1 MSILSLLLGLFGCGG
16 NKKYTIDDIVLVH
29 TGYYGMESNPVYSFA
44 MRKEEDNWVFSASC
58 RVGSNKDHYTSFSS
72 FPITDEDAQG
82 FLQIIRE
89 DGEIERLFKYRNP
102 IRIFHISDAPVR
114 SFGMTFSDGNSIEKK
129 TKPGD
134 RALDYLYALADRH
147 YKSAESVEVTAVSIH
162 RNCMDYSSSCSFC
175 LEKNEG
181 VWLFSFDAE
190 IDRSPKEYDFVHHPD
205 LAQTMAVCCAALGI
219 EARLTGIFGLKYKE
233 TDRIVAL
240 KEELEALGAKVECTE
255 SEIDN
260 ELHIFPSELHPENHV
275 IRTYGD
281 HRMALAFSLLGMKYG
296 KVTLEDK
303 EVVNKSFPGFW
314 SVLKRLGAKI

>member
-1 MSILSLLLGLFGCGG
+1 MKHIVYKVVAIVSILSLLLGLFGCGG

-102 IRIFHISDAPVR
+102 IRIFHISDAPAR

-190 IDRSPKEYDFVHHPD
+190 IDRSGGHTE
-205 LAQTMAVCCAALGI
+205 AENQRI
-219 EARLTGIFGLKYKE
+219 EEDVAEEIL
-233 TDRIVAL
+233 RIVKERQLVTRVKQYEVPPDDDIFAL
-240 KEELEALGAKVECTE
+240 DETTYWTSFEFADGSSIDAPIDAGAEL
-255 SEIDN
+255 ID
-260 ELHIFPSELHPENHV
+260 
-275 IRTYGD
+275 
-281 HRMALAFSLLGMKYG
+281 AFYSL
-296 KVTLEDK
+296 
-303 EVVNKSFPGFW
+303 
-314 SVLKRLGAKI
+314 AKIKIHQR

>member
-1 MSILSLLLGLFGCGG
+1 MKHIVYKVVAIVSILSLLLGLFGCGG

-102 IRIFHISDAPVR
+102 IRIFHISDAPAR
-114 SFGMTFSDGNSIEKK
+114 SFGMTFSDGNSVEKE
-129 TKPGD
+129 TRLGD

-162 RNCMDYSSSCSFC
+162 RYCKDYSSSCSFC
-175 LEKNEG
+175 CEKNEG

-190 IDRSPKEYDFVHHPD
+190 IDRSGGHTEAENQRIEEDAAEEILRIVKERQLVTRVKQYEVPPD
-205 LAQTMAVCCAALGI
+205 DDIFALG
-219 EARLTGIFGLKYKE
+219 E
-233 TDRIVAL
+233 TTYWTSFEFADGSSIDAPIDAGA
-240 KEELEALGAKVECTE
+240 EL
-255 SEIDN
+255 ID
-260 ELHIFPSELHPENHV
+260 
-275 IRTYGD
+275 
-281 HRMALAFSLLGMKYG
+281 AFYSL
-296 KVTLEDK
+296 
-303 EVVNKSFPGFW
+303 
-314 SVLKRLGAKI
+314 AKIKIHQR

>member
-1 MSILSLLLGLFGCGG
+1 MKHIVYKVVAIVSILSLLLGLFGCGG

-102 IRIFHISDAPVR
+102 IRIFHISDAPAR

-162 RNCMDYSSSCSFC
+162 RNCMDYSSSCTFC

-190 IDRSPKEYDFVHHPD
+190 IDRSGGHTEAENQRIEED
-205 LAQTMAVCCAALGI
+205 AAEEIL
-219 EARLTGIFGLKYKE
+219 
-233 TDRIVAL
+233 RIVKERQLVTRVKQYEVPPDDDIFAL
-240 KEELEALGAKVECTE
+240 DETTYWTSFEFADGSSIDAPIDAGAEL
-255 SEIDN
+255 ID
-260 ELHIFPSELHPENHV
+260 
-275 IRTYGD
+275 
-281 HRMALAFSLLGMKYG
+281 AFYSL
-296 KVTLEDK
+296 
-303 EVVNKSFPGFW
+303 
-314 SVLKRLGAKI
+314 AKIKIHQR

>member
-1 MSILSLLLGLFGCGG
+1 MKHIVYKVVAIVSILSLLLGLFGCGG

-102 IRIFHISDAPVR
+102 IRIFHIADAPAR
-114 SFGMTFSDGNSIEKK
+114 SFGMTFSDGNSVEKE
-129 TKPGD
+129 TRLGD

-190 IDRSPKEYDFVHHPD
+190 IDRSGGHTEAENQRIEED
-205 LAQTMAVCCAALGI
+205 AAEEIL
-219 EARLTGIFGLKYKE
+219 
-233 TDRIVAL
+233 RIVKERQLVTRVKQYEVPPDDDIFAL
-240 KEELEALGAKVECTE
+240 DETTYWTSFEFADGSSIDAPIDAGAEL
-255 SEIDN
+255 ID
-260 ELHIFPSELHPENHV
+260 
-275 IRTYGD
+275 
-281 HRMALAFSLLGMKYG
+281 AFYSL
-296 KVTLEDK
+296 
-303 EVVNKSFPGFW
+303 
-314 SVLKRLGAKI
+314 AKIKIHQR

>member
-102 IRIFHISDAPVR
+102 IRISHISDAPAR

-190 IDRSPKEYDFVHHPD
+190 IDRSGGHTEAENQRIEED
-205 LAQTMAVCCAALGI
+205 AAEEIL
-219 EARLTGIFGLKYKE
+219 
-233 TDRIVAL
+233 RIVKERQLVTRVKQYEVPPDDDIFAL
-240 KEELEALGAKVECTE
+240 DETTYWTSFEFADGSSIDAPIDAGAEL
-255 SEIDN
+255 ID
-260 ELHIFPSELHPENHV
+260 
-275 IRTYGD
+275 
-281 HRMALAFSLLGMKYG
+281 AFYSL
-296 KVTLEDK
+296 
-303 EVVNKSFPGFW
+303 
-314 SVLKRLGAKI
+314 AKIKIHQR

>member
-1 MSILSLLLGLFGCGG
+1 MKHIVYKVVAIVSILSLLLGLFGCGG

-102 IRIFHISDAPVR
+102 IRIFHISDAPAR
-114 SFGMTFSDGNSIEKK
+114 SFGMTFSDGNSVEKE
-129 TKPGD
+129 TRLGD
-134 RALDYLYALADRH
+134 RGLDYLYALADRH

-190 IDRSPKEYDFVHHPD
+190 IDRSGGHTEAENQRIEED
-205 LAQTMAVCCAALGI
+205 AAEEIL
-219 EARLTGIFGLKYKE
+219 
-233 TDRIVAL
+233 RIVKERQLVTRVKQYEVPPDDDIFAL
-240 KEELEALGAKVECTE
+240 DETTYWTSFEFADGSSIDAPIDAGAEL
-255 SEIDN
+255 ID
-260 ELHIFPSELHPENHV
+260 
-275 IRTYGD
+275 
-281 HRMALAFSLLGMKYG
+281 AFYSL
-296 KVTLEDK
+296 
-303 EVVNKSFPGFW
+303 
-314 SVLKRLGAKI
+314 AKIKIHQR

>member
-1 MSILSLLLGLFGCGG
+1 MKHVVYKVVAIVSILSLLLGLFGCGG

-102 IRIFHISDAPVR
+102 IRSFHISDAPAR
-114 SFGMTFSDGNSIEKK
+114 SFGMTFSDGNSVEKE
-129 TKPGD
+129 TRLGD

-190 IDRSPKEYDFVHHPD
+190 IDRSGGHTEAENQRIEED
-205 LAQTMAVCCAALGI
+205 AAEEIL
-219 EARLTGIFGLKYKE
+219 
-233 TDRIVAL
+233 RIVKERQLVTRVKQYEVPPDDDIFAL
-240 KEELEALGAKVECTE
+240 DETTYWTSFEYADGSSIDAPIDAGAEL
-255 SEIDN
+255 ID
-260 ELHIFPSELHPENHV
+260 
-275 IRTYGD
+275 
-281 HRMALAFSLLGMKYG
+281 AFYSI
-296 KVTLEDK
+296 
-303 EVVNKSFPGFW
+303 
-314 SVLKRLGAKI
+314 AKIKIHQR

>member
-89 DGEIERLFKYRNP
+89 DGAIERLFKYRNP
-102 IRIFHISDAPVR
+102 IRIFHISDAPAR
-114 SFGMTFSDGNSIEKK
+114 SFGMTFSDGNSVEKE
-129 TKPGD
+129 TRLGD

-190 IDRSPKEYDFVHHPD
+190 IDRSGGHTEAENQRIEED
-205 LAQTMAVCCAALGI
+205 AAEEIL
-219 EARLTGIFGLKYKE
+219 
-233 TDRIVAL
+233 RIVKERQLVTRVKQYEMPPDDDIFAL
-240 KEELEALGAKVECTE
+240 EETAYWTSFEFADGSSIDAPIDAGAEL
-255 SEIDN
+255 ID
-260 ELHIFPSELHPENHV
+260 
-275 IRTYGD
+275 
-281 HRMALAFSLLGMKYG
+281 AFYSL
-296 KVTLEDK
+296 
-303 EVVNKSFPGFW
+303 
-314 SVLKRLGAKI
+314 AKIKIHQR

>member
-102 IRIFHISDAPVR
+102 IRIFHISDAPAR
-114 SFGMTFSDGNSIEKK
+114 SFGMTFSDGNSVEKE
-129 TKPGD
+129 TRLGD

-162 RNCMDYSSSCSFC
+162 RNYMDYSSSCSFC

-190 IDRSPKEYDFVHHPD
+190 IDRSGGHTE
-205 LAQTMAVCCAALGI
+205 AENQRI
-219 EARLTGIFGLKYKE
+219 EEDVAEEIL
-233 TDRIVAL
+233 RIVKERQLVTRVKQYEVPPDDDIFAL
-240 KEELEALGAKVECTE
+240 DETTYWTSFEFADGSSIDAPIDAGAEL
-255 SEIDN
+255 ID
-260 ELHIFPSELHPENHV
+260 
-275 IRTYGD
+275 
-281 HRMALAFSLLGMKYG
+281 AFYSL
-296 KVTLEDK
+296 
-303 EVVNKSFPGFW
+303 
-314 SVLKRLGAKI
+314 AKIKIHQR

>member
-102 IRIFHISDAPVR
+102 IRIFHISDAPAR

-190 IDRSPKEYDFVHHPD
+190 IDRSGGHTEAENQRIEED
-205 LAQTMAVCCAALGI
+205 AAEEIL
-219 EARLTGIFGLKYKE
+219 
-233 TDRIVAL
+233 RIVKERQLVTRVKQYEVPPDDDRFAL
-240 KEELEALGAKVECTE
+240 DETTYWTSFEFADGSSIDAPIDAGAEL
-255 SEIDN
+255 ID
-260 ELHIFPSELHPENHV
+260 
-275 IRTYGD
+275 
-281 HRMALAFSLLGMKYG
+281 AFYSL
-296 KVTLEDK
+296 
-303 EVVNKSFPGFW
+303 
-314 SVLKRLGAKI
+314 AKIKIHQR

>member
-102 IRIFHISDAPVR
+102 IRIFHISDAPAR
-114 SFGMTFSDGNSIEKK
+114 SFGMTFSDGNSVEKE
-129 TKPGD
+129 TRLGD

-190 IDRSPKEYDFVHHPD
+190 IDRSGGYTEAENQRIEED
-205 LAQTMAVCCAALGI
+205 AAEEIL
-219 EARLTGIFGLKYKE
+219 
-233 TDRIVAL
+233 RIVKERQLVTRVKQYEVPPDDDIFAL
-240 KEELEALGAKVECTE
+240 DETTYWTSFEFADGSSIDAPIDAGAEL
-255 SEIDN
+255 ID
-260 ELHIFPSELHPENHV
+260 
-275 IRTYGD
+275 
-281 HRMALAFSLLGMKYG
+281 AFYSL
-296 KVTLEDK
+296 
-303 EVVNKSFPGFW
+303 
-314 SVLKRLGAKI
+314 AKIKIHQR

>member
-102 IRIFHISDAPVR
+102 IRIFHISDAPAR
-114 SFGMTFSDGNSIEKK
+114 SFGMTFSDGNSVEKE
-129 TKPGD
+129 TRLGD

-190 IDRSPKEYDFVHHPD
+190 IDRSGGHTEAENQRIEEDAAEEILRIVKERQLVTRVKQYEVPPD
-205 LAQTMAVCCAALGI
+205 D
-219 EARLTGIFGLKYKE
+219 GIFALDE
-233 TDRIVAL
+233 TTYWTSFEFADGSSIDAPIDAGA
-240 KEELEALGAKVECTE
+240 EL
-255 SEIDN
+255 ID
-260 ELHIFPSELHPENHV
+260 
-275 IRTYGD
+275 
-281 HRMALAFSLLGMKYG
+281 AFYSL
-296 KVTLEDK
+296 
-303 EVVNKSFPGFW
+303 
-314 SVLKRLGAKI
+314 AKIKIHQR

>member
-44 MRKEEDNWVFSASC
+44 MRKEEDNWIFSASC

-102 IRIFHISDAPVR
+102 IRIFHISDAPAR
-114 SFGMTFSDGNSIEKK
+114 SFSMTFSDGNSIEKK

-190 IDRSPKEYDFVHHPD
+190 IDRSGGHTEAENQRIEED
-205 LAQTMAVCCAALGI
+205 AAEEIL
-219 EARLTGIFGLKYKE
+219 
-233 TDRIVAL
+233 RIVKERQLVTRVKQYEVPPDDDIFAL
-240 KEELEALGAKVECTE
+240 DETTYWTSFEFADGSSIDAPIDSGTEL
-255 SEIDN
+255 ID
-260 ELHIFPSELHPENHV
+260 
-275 IRTYGD
+275 
-281 HRMALAFSLLGMKYG
+281 AFYSL
-296 KVTLEDK
+296 
-303 EVVNKSFPGFW
+303 
-314 SVLKRLGAKI
+314 AKIKIHQR

>member
-1 MSILSLLLGLFGCGG
+1 MKHIVYKVVAIVSILSLLLGLFGYGG

-102 IRIFHISDAPVR
+102 IRIFHISDAPAR

-129 TKPGD
+129 TRLGD

-190 IDRSPKEYDFVHHPD
+190 IDRSGGHTEAENQRIEED
-205 LAQTMAVCCAALGI
+205 AAEEIL
-219 EARLTGIFGLKYKE
+219 
-233 TDRIVAL
+233 RIVKERQLVTRVKQYEVPPDDDIFAL
-240 KEELEALGAKVECTE
+240 DETTYWTSFEFADGSSIDAPIDAGAEL
-255 SEIDN
+255 ID
-260 ELHIFPSELHPENHV
+260 
-275 IRTYGD
+275 
-281 HRMALAFSLLGMKYG
+281 AFYSL
-296 KVTLEDK
+296 
-303 EVVNKSFPGFW
+303 
-314 SVLKRLGAKI
+314 AKIKIHQR

>member
-102 IRIFHISDAPVR
+102 IRIFHISDAPAR
-114 SFGMTFSDGNSIEKK
+114 SFGMTFSDGNSVEKE
-129 TKPGD
+129 TRLGD

-190 IDRSPKEYDFVHHPD
+190 IDRSGGHTEAENQRIEED
-205 LAQTMAVCCAALGI
+205 AAEEIL
-219 EARLTGIFGLKYKE
+219 
-233 TDRIVAL
+233 RIVKERQLVTRVKQYEVPPDDDIFAL
-240 KEELEALGAKVECTE
+240 DETTYWTSFEFADGSSIDAPIDAGTEL
-255 SEIDN
+255 ID
-260 ELHIFPSELHPENHV
+260 
-275 IRTYGD
+275 
-281 HRMALAFSLLGMKYG
+281 AFYSL
-296 KVTLEDK
+296 
-303 EVVNKSFPGFW
+303 
-314 SVLKRLGAKI
+314 AKIKIHQR

>member
-102 IRIFHISDAPVR
+102 IRIFHISDAPAR

-190 IDRSPKEYDFVHHPD
+190 IDRSGGHTEAENQRIEED
-205 LAQTMAVCCAALGI
+205 AAEEIL
-219 EARLTGIFGLKYKE
+219 
-233 TDRIVAL
+233 RIVKERQLVTRVKQYEVPPDNDIFAL
-240 KEELEALGAKVECTE
+240 DETTYWTSFEFADGSSIDAPIDAGAEL
-255 SEIDN
+255 ID
-260 ELHIFPSELHPENHV
+260 
-275 IRTYGD
+275 
-281 HRMALAFSLLGMKYG
+281 AFYSL
-296 KVTLEDK
+296 
-303 EVVNKSFPGFW
+303 
-314 SVLKRLGAKI
+314 AKIKIHQR

>member
-102 IRIFHISDAPVR
+102 IRIFHISDAPAR

-190 IDRSPKEYDFVHHPD
+190 IDRSGGHTEAENQRIEED
-205 LAQTMAVCCAALGI
+205 AAEEIL
-219 EARLTGIFGLKYKE
+219 
-233 TDRIVAL
+233 RIVKERQLVTRVKQYEVPPDDDIFAL
-240 KEELEALGAKVECTE
+240 DETTYWTSFEFADGSSIDAPIDAPIDAGAEL
-255 SEIDN
+255 ID
-260 ELHIFPSELHPENHV
+260 
-275 IRTYGD
+275 
-281 HRMALAFSLLGMKYG
+281 AFYSL
-296 KVTLEDK
+296 
-303 EVVNKSFPGFW
+303 
-314 SVLKRLGAKI
+314 AKIKIHQR

>member
-1 MSILSLLLGLFGCGG
+1 MKHIVYKVVAIVSILSLLLGLFGCGG

-102 IRIFHISDAPVR
+102 IRIFHISDAPAR
-114 SFGMTFSDGNSIEKK
+114 SFGMTFSDGNSVEKE
-129 TKPGD
+129 TRLGD

-190 IDRSPKEYDFVHHPD
+190 IDRSGGHTEAENQRIEED
-205 LAQTMAVCCAALGI
+205 AAEEIL
-219 EARLTGIFGLKYKE
+219 
-233 TDRIVAL
+233 RIVKERQLVTRVKQYEVPPDDDIFAL
-240 KEELEALGAKVECTE
+240 DETTYWTSFEFADGSSIDAPIDAGAEL
-255 SEIDN
+255 IDA
-260 ELHIFPSELHPENHV
+260 FYS
-275 IRTYGD
+275 
-281 HRMALAFSLLGMKYG
+281 LA
-296 KVTLEDK
+296 
-303 EVVNKSFPGFW
+303 NI
-314 SVLKRLGAKI
+314 KINQR

>member
-102 IRIFHISDAPVR
+102 IRIFHISDAPAR

-190 IDRSPKEYDFVHHPD
+190 IDRSGGHTEAENQRIEED
-205 LAQTMAVCCAALGI
+205 AAEEIL
-219 EARLTGIFGLKYKE
+219 
-233 TDRIVAL
+233 RIVKERQLVTRVKQYEVPPDDDIFAL
-240 KEELEALGAKVECTE
+240 DETTYWTSFEFADGSSIDALIDAGAEL
-255 SEIDN
+255 ID
-260 ELHIFPSELHPENHV
+260 
-275 IRTYGD
+275 
-281 HRMALAFSLLGMKYG
+281 AFYSL
-296 KVTLEDK
+296 
-303 EVVNKSFPGFW
+303 
-314 SVLKRLGAKI
+314 AKIKIHQR

>member
-1 MSILSLLLGLFGCGG
+1 MKHIVYKVVAIVSILSLLLGLFGCGG

-102 IRIFHISDAPVR
+102 IRIFHISDAPAR

-190 IDRSPKEYDFVHHPD
+190 IDRSGGHTEAENQWIEED
-205 LAQTMAVCCAALGI
+205 AAEEIL
-219 EARLTGIFGLKYKE
+219 
-233 TDRIVAL
+233 RIVKERQLVTRVKQYEVPPDDDIFAL
-240 KEELEALGAKVECTE
+240 DETTYWTSFEFADGSSIDAPIDAGAEL
-255 SEIDN
+255 ID
-260 ELHIFPSELHPENHV
+260 
-275 IRTYGD
+275 
-281 HRMALAFSLLGMKYG
+281 AFYSL
-296 KVTLEDK
+296 
-303 EVVNKSFPGFW
+303 
-314 SVLKRLGAKI
+314 AKIKIHQR

>member
-1 MSILSLLLGLFGCGG
+1 MKHIVYKVVAIVSVLSLLLGLFGCGG

-102 IRIFHISDAPVR
+102 IRIFHISDAPAR
-114 SFGMTFSDGNSIEKK
+114 SFGMTFSDGNSVEKE
-129 TKPGD
+129 TRLGD

-190 IDRSPKEYDFVHHPD
+190 IDRSGGHTEAENQRIEED
-205 LAQTMAVCCAALGI
+205 AAEEIL
-219 EARLTGIFGLKYKE
+219 
-233 TDRIVAL
+233 RIVKERQLVTRVKQYEVPPDDDIFAL
-240 KEELEALGAKVECTE
+240 DETTYWTSFEFADGSSIDAPIDAGAEL
-255 SEIDN
+255 ID
-260 ELHIFPSELHPENHV
+260 
-275 IRTYGD
+275 
-281 HRMALAFSLLGMKYG
+281 AFYSL
-296 KVTLEDK
+296 
-303 EVVNKSFPGFW
+303 
-314 SVLKRLGAKI
+314 AKIKIHQR

>member
-102 IRIFHISDAPVR
+102 IRIFHISDAPAR
-114 SFGMTFSDGNSIEKK
+114 SFGMTFSDGNRVEKE
-129 TKPGD
+129 TRLGD

-190 IDRSPKEYDFVHHPD
+190 IDRSGGHTEAENQRIEED
-205 LAQTMAVCCAALGI
+205 AAEEIL
-219 EARLTGIFGLKYKE
+219 
-233 TDRIVAL
+233 RIVKERQLVTRVKQYEVPPDDDIFAL
-240 KEELEALGAKVECTE
+240 DETTYWTSFEFADGSSIDAPIDAGAEL
-255 SEIDN
+255 ID
-260 ELHIFPSELHPENHV
+260 
-275 IRTYGD
+275 
-281 HRMALAFSLLGMKYG
+281 AFYSL
-296 KVTLEDK
+296 
-303 EVVNKSFPGFW
+303 
-314 SVLKRLGAKI
+314 AKIKIHQR

>member
-102 IRIFHISDAPVR
+102 IRIFHISDAPAR
-114 SFGMTFSDGNSIEKK
+114 SFGMTFSDGNSVEKE
-129 TKPGD
+129 TRLGD

-190 IDRSPKEYDFVHHPD
+190 IDRSGGHTEAENQRIEED
-205 LAQTMAVCCAALGI
+205 AAEEIL
-219 EARLTGIFGLKYKE
+219 
-233 TDRIVAL
+233 RIVKERQLVTRVKQYEVPPDDNIFAL
-240 KEELEALGAKVECTE
+240 DETTYWTSFEFADGSSIDAPIDAGAEL
-255 SEIDN
+255 ID
-260 ELHIFPSELHPENHV
+260 
-275 IRTYGD
+275 
-281 HRMALAFSLLGMKYG
+281 AFYSL
-296 KVTLEDK
+296 
-303 EVVNKSFPGFW
+303 
-314 SVLKRLGAKI
+314 AKIKIHQR

>member
-1 MSILSLLLGLFGCGG
+1 MKHIVYKVVAIVSILSLLLGLFGCGG

-102 IRIFHISDAPVR
+102 IRIFHISDAPAR

-190 IDRSPKEYDFVHHPD
+190 IDRSGGHTEAENQRIEED
-205 LAQTMAVCCAALGI
+205 AAEEIL
-219 EARLTGIFGLKYKE
+219 
-233 TDRIVAL
+233 RIVKERQLITRVKQYEVPPDDDIFAL
-240 KEELEALGAKVECTE
+240 DETTYWTSFEFADGSSIDAPIDAGAEL
-255 SEIDN
+255 ID
-260 ELHIFPSELHPENHV
+260 
-275 IRTYGD
+275 
-281 HRMALAFSLLGMKYG
+281 AFYSL
-296 KVTLEDK
+296 
-303 EVVNKSFPGFW
+303 
-314 SVLKRLGAKI
+314 AKIKIHQR

>member
-102 IRIFHISDAPVR
+102 IRIFHISDAPAR

-162 RNCMDYSSSCSFC
+162 RNCMDYSSSCTFC

-190 IDRSPKEYDFVHHPD
+190 IDRSGGHTEAENQRIEED
-205 LAQTMAVCCAALGI
+205 AAEEIL
-219 EARLTGIFGLKYKE
+219 
-233 TDRIVAL
+233 RIVKERQLVTRVKQYEVPPDDDIFAL
-240 KEELEALGAKVECTE
+240 DETTYWTSFEFADGSSIDAPIDAGAEL
-255 SEIDN
+255 ID
-260 ELHIFPSELHPENHV
+260 
-275 IRTYGD
+275 
-281 HRMALAFSLLGMKYG
+281 AFYSL
-296 KVTLEDK
+296 
-303 EVVNKSFPGFW
+303 
-314 SVLKRLGAKI
+314 AKIKIHQR

>member
-1 MSILSLLLGLFGCGG
+1 MGRACRSSVRSAAIHFDKIMKHIVYKVVAIVSILSLLLGLFGCGG

-102 IRIFHISDAPVR
+102 IRIFHISDAPAR

-190 IDRSPKEYDFVHHPD
+190 IDRSGGHTEAENQRIEED
-205 LAQTMAVCCAALGI
+205 AAEEIL
-219 EARLTGIFGLKYKE
+219 
-233 TDRIVAL
+233 RIVKERQLVTRVKQYEVPPDDDIFAL
-240 KEELEALGAKVECTE
+240 DETTYWTSFEFADGSSIDAPIDAGAEL
-255 SEIDN
+255 ID
-260 ELHIFPSELHPENHV
+260 
-275 IRTYGD
+275 
-281 HRMALAFSLLGMKYG
+281 AFYSL
-296 KVTLEDK
+296 
-303 EVVNKSFPGFW
+303 
-314 SVLKRLGAKI
+314 AKIKIHQR

>member
-102 IRIFHISDAPVR
+102 IRIFHISDAPAR

-190 IDRSPKEYDFVHHPD
+190 IDRSGGHTEAENQRIEED
-205 LAQTMAVCCAALGI
+205 AAEEIL
-219 EARLTGIFGLKYKE
+219 
-233 TDRIVAL
+233 RIVKERQLVTRVKQYEVPPDDDIFAL
-240 KEELEALGAKVECTE
+240 DETTYWTSFEFADSSSIDAPIDAGAEL
-255 SEIDN
+255 ID
-260 ELHIFPSELHPENHV
+260 
-275 IRTYGD
+275 
-281 HRMALAFSLLGMKYG
+281 AFYSL
-296 KVTLEDK
+296 
-303 EVVNKSFPGFW
+303 
-314 SVLKRLGAKI
+314 AKIKIHQR

>member
-1 MSILSLLLGLFGCGG
+1 MKYIVYKVVAIVSILSLLLGLFGCGG

-102 IRIFHISDAPVR
+102 IRIFHISDAPAR
-114 SFGMTFSDGNSIEKK
+114 SFGMTFSDGNSVEKE
-129 TKPGD
+129 TRLGD

-190 IDRSPKEYDFVHHPD
+190 IDRSGGHTEAENQRIEED
-205 LAQTMAVCCAALGI
+205 AAEEIL
-219 EARLTGIFGLKYKE
+219 
-233 TDRIVAL
+233 RIVKERQLVTRVKQYEVPPDDDIFAL
-240 KEELEALGAKVECTE
+240 DETTYWTSFEFADGSSIDAPIDAGAEL
-255 SEIDN
+255 ID
-260 ELHIFPSELHPENHV
+260 
-275 IRTYGD
+275 
-281 HRMALAFSLLGMKYG
+281 AFY
-296 KVTLEDK
+296 
-303 EVVNKSFPGFW
+303 SF
-314 SVLKRLGAKI
+314 AKIKIHQR

>member
-1 MSILSLLLGLFGCGG
+1 MSILSLLLGLFGCDG

-102 IRIFHISDAPVR
+102 IRIFHISDAPAR

-190 IDRSPKEYDFVHHPD
+190 IDRSGGHTEAENQRIEED
-205 LAQTMAVCCAALGI
+205 AAEEIL
-219 EARLTGIFGLKYKE
+219 
-233 TDRIVAL
+233 RIVKERQLVTRVKQYEVPPDDDIFAL
-240 KEELEALGAKVECTE
+240 DETTYWTSFEFADGSSIDAPIDAGAEL
-255 SEIDN
+255 ID
-260 ELHIFPSELHPENHV
+260 
-275 IRTYGD
+275 
-281 HRMALAFSLLGMKYG
+281 AFYSL
-296 KVTLEDK
+296 
-303 EVVNKSFPGFW
+303 
-314 SVLKRLGAKI
+314 AKIKIHQR

>member
-102 IRIFHISDAPVR
+102 IRIFHISDAPAR
-114 SFGMTFSDGNSIEKK
+114 SFGMTFSDGNSVEKE
-129 TKPGD
+129 TRLGD

-190 IDRSPKEYDFVHHPD
+190 IDRSGGHTEAENQRIEEDAAEEILRIEKERQLVTRVKQYEVPPD
-205 LAQTMAVCCAALGI
+205 DDIFALD
-219 EARLTGIFGLKYKE
+219 E
-233 TDRIVAL
+233 TTYWTSFEFADGSSIDAPIDAGA
-240 KEELEALGAKVECTE
+240 EL
-255 SEIDN
+255 ID
-260 ELHIFPSELHPENHV
+260 
-275 IRTYGD
+275 
-281 HRMALAFSLLGMKYG
+281 AFYSL
-296 KVTLEDK
+296 
-303 EVVNKSFPGFW
+303 
-314 SVLKRLGAKI
+314 AKIKIHQR

>member
-1 MSILSLLLGLFGCGG
+1 MKHTVRRAAAVVLAFLPIFGLFGCGG

-102 IRIFHISDAPVR
+102 IRIFHISDAPAR

-190 IDRSPKEYDFVHHPD
+190 IDRSGGHTEAENQRIEED
-205 LAQTMAVCCAALGI
+205 AAEEIL
-219 EARLTGIFGLKYKE
+219 
-233 TDRIVAL
+233 RIVKERQLVTRVKQYEVPPDDDIFAL
-240 KEELEALGAKVECTE
+240 DETTYWTSFEFADGSSIDAPIDAGAEL
-255 SEIDN
+255 ID
-260 ELHIFPSELHPENHV
+260 
-275 IRTYGD
+275 
-281 HRMALAFSLLGMKYG
+281 AFYSL
-296 KVTLEDK
+296 
-303 EVVNKSFPGFW
+303 
-314 SVLKRLGAKI
+314 AKIKIHQR

>member
-102 IRIFHISDAPVR
+102 IRIFHISDAPAR

-190 IDRSPKEYDFVHHPD
+190 IDRSGGHTEAENQRIEED
-205 LAQTMAVCCAALGI
+205 AAEEIL
-219 EARLTGIFGLKYKE
+219 
-233 TDRIVAL
+233 RIVKERQLVTRVKQYEVPPDDDIFAL
-240 KEELEALGAKVECTE
+240 DETTYWASFEFADGSSIDAPIDAGAEL
-255 SEIDN
+255 ID
-260 ELHIFPSELHPENHV
+260 
-275 IRTYGD
+275 
-281 HRMALAFSLLGMKYG
+281 AFYSL
-296 KVTLEDK
+296 
-303 EVVNKSFPGFW
+303 
-314 SVLKRLGAKI
+314 AKIKIHQR

>member
-102 IRIFHISDAPVR
+102 IRIFHISDAPAR
-114 SFGMTFSDGNSIEKK
+114 SFGMTFSDGNSVEKE
-129 TKPGD
+129 TRLGD

-147 YKSAESVEVTAVSIH
+147 YKSAESVGVTAVSIH

-190 IDRSPKEYDFVHHPD
+190 IDRSGGHTE
-205 LAQTMAVCCAALGI
+205 AENQRI
-219 EARLTGIFGLKYKE
+219 EEDVAEEIL
-233 TDRIVAL
+233 RIVKERQLVTRVKQYEVPPDDDIFAL
-240 KEELEALGAKVECTE
+240 DETTYWTSFEFADGSSIDAPIDAGAEL
-255 SEIDN
+255 ID
-260 ELHIFPSELHPENHV
+260 
-275 IRTYGD
+275 
-281 HRMALAFSLLGMKYG
+281 AFYSL
-296 KVTLEDK
+296 
-303 EVVNKSFPGFW
+303 
-314 SVLKRLGAKI
+314 AKIKIHQR

>member
-29 TGYYGMESNPVYSFA
+29 TSYYCMESNPVYSFA

-134 RALDYLYALADRH
+134 RALDYLYALADR
-147 YKSAESVEVTAVSIH
+147 YYEEAESSEDT
-162 RNCMDYSSSCSFC
+162 
-175 LEKNEG
+175 
-181 VWLFSFDAE
+181 
-190 IDRSPKEYDFVHHPD
+190 P
-205 LAQTMAVCCAALGI
+205 
-219 EARLTGIFGLKYKE
+219 
-233 TDRIVAL
+233 TD
-240 KEELEALGAKVECTE
+240 TPT
-255 SEIDN
+255 N
-260 ELHIFPSELHPENHV
+260 
-275 IRTYGD
+275 
-281 HRMALAFSLLGMKYG
+281 
-296 KVTLEDK
+296 
-303 EVVNKSFPGFW
+303 
-314 SVLKRLGAKI
+314 

>member
-1 MSILSLLLGLFGCGG
+1 MSVLSLLLGLFGCGG

-29 TGYYGMESNPVYSFA
+29 TVYYGMESNPVYSFA

-89 DGEIERLFKYRNP
+89 DGEIQRLFKYRNP
-102 IRIFHISDAPVR
+102 IRIFHISDAPAR
-114 SFGMTFSDGNSIEKK
+114 SFGMTFSDGNSVEKE
-129 TKPGD
+129 TRLGD

-190 IDRSPKEYDFVHHPD
+190 IDRSGGHTEAENQRIEKD
-205 LAQTMAVCCAALGI
+205 AAEEIL
-219 EARLTGIFGLKYKE
+219 
-233 TDRIVAL
+233 RIVKERQLVTRVKQYEVPPDDDIFAL
-240 KEELEALGAKVECTE
+240 DETTYWTSFEFADGSSIDAPIDAGAEL
-255 SEIDN
+255 ID
-260 ELHIFPSELHPENHV
+260 
-275 IRTYGD
+275 
-281 HRMALAFSLLGMKYG
+281 AFYSL
-296 KVTLEDK
+296 
-303 EVVNKSFPGFW
+303 
-314 SVLKRLGAKI
+314 AKIKIHQR

>member
-1 MSILSLLLGLFGCGG
+1 MKHIVYKVVAIVSILSLLLGLFGCGG

-102 IRIFHISDAPVR
+102 IRIFHISDAPAR
-114 SFGMTFSDGNSIEKK
+114 SFGMTFSDGNSVEKE
-129 TKPGD
+129 TRLGD

-190 IDRSPKEYDFVHHPD
+190 IDRSGGHTEAETQRIEED
-205 LAQTMAVCCAALGI
+205 AAEEIL
-219 EARLTGIFGLKYKE
+219 
-233 TDRIVAL
+233 RIVKERQLVTRVKQYEVPPDDDIFAL
-240 KEELEALGAKVECTE
+240 DETTYWTSFEFADGSSIDAPIDAGAEL
-255 SEIDN
+255 ID
-260 ELHIFPSELHPENHV
+260 
-275 IRTYGD
+275 
-281 HRMALAFSLLGMKYG
+281 AFYSL
-296 KVTLEDK
+296 
-303 EVVNKSFPGFW
+303 
-314 SVLKRLGAKI
+314 AKIKIHQR

>member
-16 NKKYTIDDIVLVH
+16 NKKYTIDDIVMVH

-102 IRIFHISDAPVR
+102 IRIFHISDAPAR
-114 SFGMTFSDGNSIEKK
+114 SFGMTFSDGNSVEKE
-129 TKPGD
+129 TRLGD

-190 IDRSPKEYDFVHHPD
+190 IDRSGGHTEAENQRIEED
-205 LAQTMAVCCAALGI
+205 AAEEIL
-219 EARLTGIFGLKYKE
+219 
-233 TDRIVAL
+233 RIVKERQLVTRVKQYEVPPDDDIFAL
-240 KEELEALGAKVECTE
+240 DETTYWTSFEFADGSSIDAPIDAGAEL
-255 SEIDN
+255 ID
-260 ELHIFPSELHPENHV
+260 
-275 IRTYGD
+275 
-281 HRMALAFSLLGMKYG
+281 AFYSL
-296 KVTLEDK
+296 
-303 EVVNKSFPGFW
+303 
-314 SVLKRLGAKI
+314 AKIKIHQR

>member
-1 MSILSLLLGLFGCGG
+1 MKHIVYKVVAIVSILSLLLGLFGCGG

-102 IRIFHISDAPVR
+102 IRISHISDAPAR

-190 IDRSPKEYDFVHHPD
+190 IDRSGGHTEAENQRIEED
-205 LAQTMAVCCAALGI
+205 AAEEIL
-219 EARLTGIFGLKYKE
+219 
-233 TDRIVAL
+233 RIVKERQLVTRVKQYEVPPDDDIFAL
-240 KEELEALGAKVECTE
+240 DETTYWTSFEFADGSSIDAPIDAGAEL
-255 SEIDN
+255 ID
-260 ELHIFPSELHPENHV
+260 
-275 IRTYGD
+275 
-281 HRMALAFSLLGMKYG
+281 AFYSL
-296 KVTLEDK
+296 
-303 EVVNKSFPGFW
+303 
-314 SVLKRLGAKI
+314 AKIKIHQR

>member
-72 FPITDEDAQG
+72 FPKTDEDAQG

-102 IRIFHISDAPVR
+102 IRIFHISDAPAR

-190 IDRSPKEYDFVHHPD
+190 IDRSGGHTEAENQRIEED
-205 LAQTMAVCCAALGI
+205 AAEEIL
-219 EARLTGIFGLKYKE
+219 
-233 TDRIVAL
+233 RIVKERQLVTRVKQYEVPPDDDIFAL
-240 KEELEALGAKVECTE
+240 DETTYWTSFEFADGSSIDAPIDAGAEL
-255 SEIDN
+255 ID
-260 ELHIFPSELHPENHV
+260 
-275 IRTYGD
+275 
-281 HRMALAFSLLGMKYG
+281 AFYSL
-296 KVTLEDK
+296 
-303 EVVNKSFPGFW
+303 
-314 SVLKRLGAKI
+314 AKIKIHQR

>member
-1 MSILSLLLGLFGCGG
+1 MKYIVYKVVAIVSILSLLLGLFGCGG

-102 IRIFHISDAPVR
+102 IRIFHISDAPAR
-114 SFGMTFSDGNSIEKK
+114 SFGMTFSDGNSVEKE
-129 TKPGD
+129 TRLGD

-190 IDRSPKEYDFVHHPD
+190 IDRSGGHTEAENQRIEED
-205 LAQTMAVCCAALGI
+205 AAEEIL
-219 EARLTGIFGLKYKE
+219 
-233 TDRIVAL
+233 RIVKERQLVTRVKQYEVPPDDDIFAL
-240 KEELEALGAKVECTE
+240 DETTYWTSFEFADGSSIDAPIDAGAEL
-255 SEIDN
+255 ID
-260 ELHIFPSELHPENHV
+260 
-275 IRTYGD
+275 
-281 HRMALAFSLLGMKYG
+281 AFYSL
-296 KVTLEDK
+296 
-303 EVVNKSFPGFW
+303 
-314 SVLKRLGAKI
+314 AKIKIHQR